1 MQQQSEI
8 IELGTITFFL
18 VITLLLLTWVSVAL
32 RLWVRVGITK
42 SPGWDDAMMV
52 MALCL
57 FTCYCAFILV
67 IATAGASHGK
77 QFTRIEV
84 LQNLVVSPSINL
96 HIYQSSLTI

>member
-1 MQQQSEI
+1 MSQLTEI

-18 VITLLLLTWVSVAL
+18 VIVLLLLAWISVAL
-32 RLWVRVGITK
+32 RLWVRLGITK

-67 IATAGASHGK
+67 IATAGAAHGR
-77 QFTRIEV
+77 QFTTTEII
-84 LQNLVVSPSINL
+84 QNLVVSYSHISL
-96 HIYQSSLTI
+96 HIYHC